1 MPMLVVSGGP
11 KPGQVGVEGV
21 NVVFRV
27 ALPSRLSIL
36 KSDGCSSSRHANVK
50 VTVLLSNMNSEICV
64 PEVVVAGS
72 PSGCATSVPELAF
85 KNIEMLFEE
94 PEKSAPV
101 KSKR

>member
-36 KSDGCSSSRHANVK
+36 SDGCSSSRHANVK

-72 PSGCATSVPELAF
+72 PSGRATSVPELAF